1 MDYLMNVVNESPIH
15 TMMYHGSDLELDR
28 LKPTA
33 YNAGHRLKSHSW
45 SVFLWPT
52 FELAYKWAAFVTCR
66 NLGRALK
73 GKVDKWRPL
82 GEHIKTGFNKYEFK
96 VYVHREAYD
105 TVRKYICDQEPMF
118 YVYTVNTPID
128 TKFSVGNNNIQPEY
142 SYDGELS
149 IYHKEEYQLTERLFE
164 EIFEPCDEAKYQEL
178 KAFKG
183 ENIRGPIGILFYPS
197 DDVVKRWSF
206 VYKRVQQGA
215 IKPGDDLDPVI
226 AEYEQHEELTKQSII
241 MSQDDLYLNYEKWE
255 SGESHSLMVYGLS
268 GSGKS
273 TLGQKIADENDAHYV
288 STDVIGFMIVGPRN
302 AAKGRT
308 TYEFIRK
315 TDIMLYTFFKLYNI
329 PPDVLADIEY
339 DPITKTPTPE
349 DEQRK
354 RDLADKFIHWLVFE
368 QKEKVVIEGSYTG
381 VTITNHPDDY
391 KDIPIIFKGTSLLKS
406 VHRRAIRN
414 LKNGDPIEAIHLIIK
429 IKSQYLDHMMPEVNA
444 ARSTMLKDRY
454 DYRLVKEDLID
465 EGMKFGELDIDAPNP
480 HVKHK
485 KHKIPVPSNIKDF
498 KDFCA
503 RIPNPEVSMAWFIKN
518 KVKWTPHGGSND
530 HPFQWP
536 DYLIK
541 QKMGNCFDQT
551 IFMHYYCQKK
561 RIDHRMF
568 LITWISDKGEGTGHA
583 VPMYMKG
590 KYVYIWLYFRPG
602 VGTIAGPY
610 RSYEEAKTTL
620 DYYFSVAMNRLFKSP
635 TYAYSSFISS
645 EDMARFDEYYND
657 RSITQTQYICDGLG
671 ANLRST
677 HMVKLKYKG
686 FTFPNPAVPIYD
698 VVITAIQLLKFA
710 NNLVPTREDTDFVEE
725 IYLDRDI
732 DKSMDPLKL
741 NPAKDYRDFNDF
753 CSKVHTIPMML
764 KWFIDN
770 VSWPDPIVDLRIR
783 WPDELVKT
791 KIGICT
797 DHAIFM
803 YYFCKRLGLASRLMQ
818 VLWADKDDKCLGGHA
833 GIVFRYRDKYYCPFF
848 LPKCGWIAGPY
859 NTWDEARLNF
869 QRVMEGYG
877 NYYTR
882 QPTYTY
888 SVLLEDEDH
897 KVLDKYYNKPV
908 SQDIFDGCTSLTY
921 YRLHYKGYSA
931 PDPMVWVADVMK
943 AAAERIL
950 YHREKSWVE
959 SVEEAG
965 ADSKYTK
972 NYRDF
977 NEFCT
982 NIHTPYEVLNWYRVN
997 FVKWNSPDK
1006 DGHLNRKPFTWPDDM
1021 IKTKTG
1027 NCGDHAIFMH
1037 YFCERHHIP
1046 NYIIRLTRNWLTR
1059 DSNEYH
1065 IGQHFT
1071 CVFKDDAGWFGFDY
1085 SGGPMRADRARFYS
1099 IHSALSGPYPS
1110 AEAYAEESA
1119 RVMDYTMS
1127 RMGLAN
1133 LRRVEKCEYHFLT
1146 KENLEL
1152 LDRLYGRHDVMQI
1165 DYYMMIRKD
1174 IQSKYDFQ
1182 TYEEDDPI
1190 DWAMNKIQQGI
1201 YKAKSLI
1208 THEDT
1213 TLINEDKKMDKA
1225 QLVKSFKSIKTFDDF
1240 CKTVPN
1246 PEAMLLWFIY
1256 NKVEWHVDDNKHPIQ
1271 WPDDI
1276 IATKKGICFD
1286 HAIFMHY
1293 YCERKRIPNRIMIM
1307 SWVPDKGKITGH
1319 VILIYEH
1326 KGQYYCPIYMS
1337 KGYGWMTG
1345 PYRSWEEARQ
1355 NLHEIHAGAVAYYG
1369 SRSPVTPY
1377 SSLLDDR
1384 DMKVL
1389 DEYYGRHDVTSQQV
1403 LEKFRSSHL
1412 YKLRFRGMLFPN
1424 PLLFFEDLFG
1434 QLYHKLSRA
1443 RGDYW
1448 SWSEDANLI
1457 TEAKDI
1463 YVDRFGNKK
1472 AKGDSIY
1479 IGTDANASESEYL
1492 KRVEYIRL
1500 STIRNGTPQPVIMK
1514 NGGSY
1519 RARCEVIVLKGNKIL
1534 LDRGKNRGGFGYTL
1548 PGGGIDPRE
1557 KVAKGAARECE
1568 EEALVKPKHVKF
1580 MNVVWWGEF
1589 ENPLFNKGSVSMVCV
1604 AEFGSYY
1611 DESKVKQ
1618 EDRDEFAD
1626 RAQWEDYR
1634 TANLGEPHMIAIE
1647 RYFGRDVKPKTICTL
1662 EETITEAKLKPE
1674 ERTNYGLPKKKKYPM
1689 PDKAH
1694 VLQAIRMFNHC
1705 DPEDEE
1711 ELARNIIKNMKKYNM
1726 KDVKVGK
1733 NNRFHKYYHPDNKA
1747 LDESLRMESYKV
1759 TAFINESIRLLEI
1772 AGGGGPVIGMEI
1784 NDQSVQFSTPGQ
1796 FLINFSDTPDTRK
1809 NDYAISNDLSSKYIY
1824 RKKKDKYIKEDA
1836 TTFLKDKTIRIYRF
1850 LGEQSLW
1857 LTLLRDIDI
1866 NVCDEETSIYE
1877 DLTGKKELSYD
1888 QIDYDDNFEYF
1899 DLSKYLLESSM
1910 FKTTVDL
1917 ETAKLHGDKRY
1928 EFTLPNQDLSKRYII
1943 KEDQK
1948 GQFLYDQLTGNRSP
1962 SLTRR

>member
-118 YVYTVNTPID
+118 YVYTVNTPVD
-128 TKFSVGNNNIQPEY
+128 TNFGIGNNNIQPEY

-339 DPITKTPTPE
+339 DPVTKTCTPE

-465 EGMKFGELDIDAPNP
+465 EASSPYHIKFKRSTDGLLNPITTINGRDYRPRAEILLLDENDNLLIRKHEGINQYGTTYKLPGGGFDNPGETPEDVAYRECCEEVRIIPKDVVFSDIIYVVEYGDRIPEWHKKKLWPSGIKYVGAVSFVCVGRYDKKYHKYVRKIDQEPSMEEFKFYPIDSLSHILRDEHKQAIRDYLTHTEGTMKFGELDIDAPNP

-498 KDFCA
+498 KDFCT

-710 NNLVPTREDTDFVEE
+710 NNLVPTREDTDLIEE
-725 IYLDRDI
+725 IYLDHDI

-741 NPAKDYRDFNDF
+741 NPSKDYRDFNDF

-770 VSWPDPIVDLRIR
+770 VSWPDPIVDLRIT

-791 KIGICT
+791 KIGVCT

-877 NYYTR
+877 NYYVR

-908 SQDIFDGCTSLTY
+908 SQDIFDGCTNLTY

-977 NEFCT
+977 NEFCA

-997 FVKWNSPDK
+997 FVRWNSPDK

-1099 IHSALSGPYPS
+1099 MHSALSGPYPS

-1119 RVMDYTMS
+1119 RVMDHTMS
-1127 RMGLAN
+1127 RMGLPN
-1133 LRRVEKCEYHFLT
+1133 LRKVEKCEYHFLT

-1174 IQSKYDFQ
+1174 IQSKYDFK

-1190 DWAMNKIQQGI
+1190 DWAMNKIQLGL

-1208 THEDT
+1208 AHEDT
-1213 TLINEDKKMDKA
+1213 T
-1225 QLVKSFKSIKTFDDF
+1225 F
-1240 CKTVPN
+1240 
-1246 PEAMLLWFIY
+1246 
-1256 NKVEWHVDDNKHPIQ
+1256 
-1271 WPDDI
+1271 
-1276 IATKKGICFD
+1276 
-1286 HAIFMHY
+1286 
-1293 YCERKRIPNRIMIM
+1293 
-1307 SWVPDKGKITGH
+1307 
-1319 VILIYEH
+1319 
-1326 KGQYYCPIYMS
+1326 
-1337 KGYGWMTG
+1337 
-1345 PYRSWEEARQ
+1345 
-1355 NLHEIHAGAVAYYG
+1355 
-1369 SRSPVTPY
+1369 
-1377 SSLLDDR
+1377 
-1384 DMKVL
+1384 
-1389 DEYYGRHDVTSQQV
+1389 
-1403 LEKFRSSHL
+1403 
-1412 YKLRFRGMLFPN
+1412 
-1424 PLLFFEDLFG
+1424 
-1434 QLYHKLSRA
+1434 
-1443 RGDYW
+1443 
-1448 SWSEDANLI
+1448 I

-1759 TAFINESIRLLEI
+1759 TAFINESIRLLEM

-1866 NVCDEETSIYE
+1866 NVCDEETSVYE

-1888 QIDYDDNFEYF
+1888 QIDYDNSFEYF